1 MLSDEENQEVDDE
14 FHINTTI
21 SLLWLCTAFLSI
33 PTLVVWS
40 TSPKY
45 FKIFYFVYLKYHSH
59 HFLWCSLTLPNDYWL
74 IPSSVWSVCG
84 MMILQKS
91 KAVHERFAFFKYI
104 YIRWKKVRLFINIQ
118 NQIKN
123 FYFILNQNVVLVAVM
138 LHMATLAVCS
148 RFFLFCW
155 YPTV

>member
-1 MLSDEENQEVDDE
+1 MSFILTQQYPYYGFVQLSSVFQ
-14 FHINTTI
+14 
-21 SLLWLCTAFLSI
+21 LLLCGAQGQSI
-33 PTLVVWS
+33 L
-40 TSPKY
+40 K
-45 FKIFYFVYLKYHSH
+45 FKIFYFVYPKYHSH
-59 HFLWCSLTLPNDYWL
+59 HFLCCSLTLPNDYWL

-104 YIRWKKVRLFINIQ
+104 YITWKKVRLFINIQ